1 MALFKKILIVCT
13 ANVCRSPMAERLL
26 RRHLSHTD
34 IEVTSAGVAAMP
46 GRPMDPVSAD
56 ILSEHGIDD
65 ATPHEAKQVTSAL
78 LRRSELVLVMEQS
91 HSTAISR
98 IAPEASGKVFLLD
111 KWQSGQDIPDPHRQQ
126 RIAYEHVF
134 RLIDGSISAWL
145 RYL

>member
-1 MALFKKILIVCT
+1 MALFNKILIVCT

-26 RRHLSHTD
+26 RRHVSHTD
-34 IEVTSAGVAAMP
+34 IEVTSAGVAAVQ

-56 ILSEHGIDD
+56 ILATHGIDD
-65 ATPHEAKQVTSAL
+65 DAPHEARQVSSAL
-78 LRRSELVLVMEQS
+78 LRRSDLVLVMEHG
-91 HSTAISR
+91 HSAAIFR
-98 IAPEASGKVFLLD
+98 IAPEVSGKVFLLD